1 MIGGDDNTLK
11 GPNRRREPESFWG
24 GAIFGSKQRAT
35 FLAKATQLLG
45 KILFWAFIFNQEEV
59 QTPDNCAPSLKEE
72 SLPAETA
79 LTTETQ
85 RRELVSHVCW

>member
-1 MIGGDDNTLK
+1 VEYRGC
-11 GPNRRREPESFWG
+11 
-24 GAIFGSKQRAT
+24 Q
-35 FLAKATQLLG
+35 FLGQDKATQLLG
-45 KILFWAFIFNQEEV
+45 KILFWAFIFGQEDV

-85 RRELVSHVCW
+85 RTELVSQVC

>member
-1 MIGGDDNTLK
+1 
-11 GPNRRREPESFWG
+11 
-24 GAIFGSKQRAT
+24 
-35 FLAKATQLLG
+35 LAKATQLLG

-85 RRELVSHVCW
+85 RRELVSHVC

>member
-1 MIGGDDNTLK
+1 V
-11 GPNRRREPESFWG
+11 R
-24 GAIFGSKQRAT
+24 
-35 FLAKATQLLG
+35 ATQLLG
-45 KILFWAFIFNQEEV
+45 KILFWAFIFCQEEV

-85 RRELVSHVCW
+85 RRELVSHVC

>member
-1 MIGGDDNTLK
+1 VRVWNTEAS
-11 GPNRRREPESFWG
+11 RFWDRQEPESFWG
-24 GAIFGSKQRAT
+24 GAIFSSRQPAT

-45 KILFWAFIFNQEEV
+45 KILFWAFIFSQEEV
-59 QTPDNCAPSLKEE
+59 QTPDNCAHSLKEE

>member
-1 MIGGDDNTLK
+1 VEYRGQQLLGQVRATEL
-11 GPNRRREPESFWG
+11 PR
-24 GAIFGSKQRAT
+24 GAIFGSTQPAT
-35 FLAKATQLLG
+35 FLAKPTQLLG
-45 KILFWAFIFNQEEV
+45 KILFWDFIFSQEEV

-85 RRELVSHVCW
+85 RRELVSHVC

>member
-1 MIGGDDNTLK
+1 MGEGVEYRGQQFL
-11 GPNRRREPESFWG
+11 GQ
-24 GAIFGSKQRAT
+24 ARARD
-35 FLAKATQLLG
+35 LLRWRHFPLQ
-45 KILFWAFIFNQEEV
+45 ILFWAFNFSQDEV

-85 RRELVSHVCW
+85 MRELVSHVC